1 MSPQD
6 HASTSFGGTA
16 ALVLAL
22 LFVPW
27 FVAPSW
33 AQNDWPSFRNDGSG
47 TVVVEGVPVQWTPD
61 RNVAWR
67 AEIPGYGQSAPV
79 VWGGKVFLTSS
90 DGPWQ
95 ERGFVH
101 AFSLVTGEKLWTT
114 EVAATTKVENYFR
127 NSRAAPTCV
136 VDAERVVSFFPGGDV
151 TAMDH
156 EGRTL
161 WSVSL
166 FGEYGAAENGR
177 GTASSLAQT
186 EKLVYVLVDHNGPS
200 WLIALR
206 KEDGSVA
213 WKTDRGTRVASWSSP
228 VVASHEGRQ
237 MVITSSSTTIDAYD
251 AETGEP
257 LWEIAGLQGNL
268 IPSASV
274 AGDSI
279 YVGATPP
286 VHGVYDARVVS
297 STNSRVQL
305 TLVDG
310 KPAYEIKWGT
320 ERASSFHSTPLAF
333 AGYVYYVTKSG
344 VLYCVDALTGEEL
357 FRERLGA
364 PSWASAVGVTTAGGR
379 SLVYFVM
386 KNGETVVL
394 EPADTLKIV
403 ARNELWSEEHTRAAA
418 KAAREQRAANAV
430 PPEEAPVKEGPEQVL
445 AEMPESQ
452 LHQVFSYSDPTAY
465 AVAVVEGRVLIR
477 TGQHLYSVVDR

>member
-1 MSPQD
+1 MPSQD
-6 HASTSFGGTA
+6 HASTSCCRTA
-16 ALVLAL
+16 AVVLVLL
-22 LFVPW
+22 VVPW
-27 FVAPSW
+27 FVTPSW

-47 TVVVEGVPVQWTPD
+47 TVVVKGAPVQWAPD
-61 RNVAWR
+61 RNVDWI

-79 VWGGKVFLTSS
+79 VWGSRVFLTSS
-90 DGPWQ
+90 DGAWQ
-95 ERGFVH
+95 ERGYVH

-114 EVAATTKVENYFR
+114 AVAATTEVENYFR

-166 FGEYGAAENGR
+166 FGEHGAAENGR

-186 EKLVYVLVDHNGPS
+186 EDLVYVLVDHNGPS

-213 WKTDRGTRVASWSSP
+213 WKADRGIRVASWSSP
-228 VVASHEGRQ
+228 VIASHEGRQ
-237 MVITSSSTTIDAYD
+237 MVITSSSMTIDAYD
-251 AETGEP
+251 AKSGES

-268 IPSASV
+268 IPSASI

-279 YVGATPP
+279 FVGATPP
-286 VHGVYDARVVS
+286 VHGAYDARKVS
-297 STNSRVQL
+297 STNSRVLL
-305 TLVDG
+305 TRVGG
-310 KPAYEIKWGT
+310 KPSYEIKWGT
-320 ERASSFHSTPLAF
+320 KRANSFHSTPLAF

-357 FRERLGA
+357 FRARMGA

-386 KNGETVVL
+386 KDGETVIL

-403 ARNELWSEEHTRAAA
+403 ARNELWSEEHARAAA
-418 KAAREQRAANAV
+418 RTAREQRTANAV
-430 PPEEAPVKEGPEQVL
+430 PPEEAPVKEGPEQVF
-445 AEMPESQ
+445 AEMSESK
-452 LHQVFSYSDPTAY
+452 LHEAFSYSDPTAY

-477 TGQHLYSVVDR
+477 TGQHLYCVVDR